1 MKLTKCIKDGKW
13 DALFDELDADKNG
26 ALAHSEF
33 WAKMALKNSS
43 SMIDALDQFDVS
55 LYNLSHFDPVS
66 VDFIGRVFWQT
77 VKSVKSTTI
86 HSES

>member
-1 MKLTKCIKDGKW
+1 MKLTKCIKDGQW

-43 SMIDALDQFDVS
+43 NMIDALDQFDVS
-55 LYNLSHFDPVS
+55 
-66 VDFIGRVFWQT
+66 FIKDVLVQ
-77 VKSVKSTTI
+77 
-86 HSES
+86 ESREGLLKPL

>member
-1 MKLTKCIKDGKW
+1 MKLTKCIKDGQW

-43 SMIDALDQFDVS
+43 NIIDALDQFDVS
-55 LYNLSHFDPVS
+55 FINLGYFDTVS
-66 VDFIGRVFWQT
+66 GDFLGKVFRQT
-77 VKSVKSTTI
+77 VKSV
-86 HSES
+86 

>member
-1 MKLTKCIKDGKW
+1 MKLTKCIKDGQW

-43 SMIDALDQFDVS
+43 NMIDALDQFDVS
-55 LYNLSHFDPVS
+55 FMNKGHFDTVS
-66 VDFIGRVFWQT
+66 GDFLSKVFCQT
-77 VKSVKSTTI
+77 VKSV
-86 HSES
+86 